1 MKFRFWGVF
10 RSLLSMAVR
19 KSSPSFR
26 LASSNPSHGSPSRM
40 RIPPGTRDRL
50 TTSPATRN
58 SLGSRMAWLR
68 PFMNTFAL
76 VLMVPDIYFL
86 VSPCQGVRTG
96 RRCGCLKFFSSMKGH
111 RLPAQG
117 ATLRLFDSL
126 AIGATDPIKP
136 GRHGSR
142 GYFPPRSS
150 RGVGA
155 QSGLLLPN
163 VQIRTALQQIGTARS
178 A

>member
-1 MKFRFWGVF
+1 MKKHPPSVSAAAGSGTQGLPQQKRRDPPERETAFARTGLACSGRGWHGNQSSVL
-10 RSLLSMAVR
+10 RKLLKIILSYFKQQMVQN
-19 KSSPSFR
+19 SI
-26 LASSNPSHGSPSRM
+26 ASQ
-40 RIPPGTRDRL
+40 

-117 ATLRLFDSL
+117 APL
-126 AIGATDPIKP
+126 
-136 GRHGSR
+136 
-142 GYFPPRSS
+142 
-150 RGVGA
+150 
-155 QSGLLLPN
+155 
-163 VQIRTALQQIGTARS
+163 
-178 A
+178 

>member
-1 MKFRFWGVF
+1 MPFGLALLAGSENDSGGLLYGLPTLRGGTRDRRAPEQENEGVGIEQMDHRIPAVKFRFWGVF

-76 VLMVPDIYFL
+76 ILMFPDIDFL

-96 RRCGCLKFFSSMKGH
+96 PKCGCLKFFSSLVGK
-111 RLPAQG
+111 L
-117 ATLRLFDSL
+117 
-126 AIGATDPIKP
+126 IN
-136 GRHGSR
+136 
-142 GYFPPRSS
+142 FP
-150 RGVGA
+150 VEH
-155 QSGLLLPN
+155 
-163 VQIRTALQQIGTARS
+163 
-178 A
+178 